1 MGLITGVQLM
11 KHMMPK
17 KKKKR
22 NRVLCEAYFAP
33 TCHLDIDEC
42 QISPFELHC

>member
-11 KHMMPK
+11 KHVMK
-17 KKKKR
+17 KKNMKQGFVR
-22 NRVLCEAYFAP
+22 GLLCHP
-33 TCHLDIDEC
+33 DIDEC